1 MTCPITDT
9 CPGFG
14 SVAKYVAVSTREAAL
29 DVASMART
37 STRVFVLEVMG
48 RHAGWIAAAGGL
60 AGEGPAEAPHIILF
74 PEIPFDENAFLA
86 RVKDSVEKYEYCVV
100 VVSEG
105 ARYADGRFLAEAGGK
120 DAFGHA
126 QLGGVAAT
134 VAQLVKAKLGFKYH
148 YAIADYLQRAARHIA
163 SKVDV
168 EQAYAMGKAA
178 VELALKGENAVMPT
192 IVRKS
197 DQPYRWGVGKV
208 ALAEVANKEKM
219 MPRNFITRGRLR
231 DHGGLPPLFS
241 AADSGRGLPTV
252 QERPAELCQPQESAG
267 CEKAEGRV
275 CVKVAAAS
283 PGGSEAVRE
292 KQGTNP
298 IASADAPFF
307 GGELHWVYVKVQR
320 DRALARP

>member
-1 MTCPITDT
+1 
-9 CPGFG
+9 
-14 SVAKYVAVSTREAAL
+14 
-29 DVASMART
+29 MART

-60 AGEGPAEAPHIILF
+60 AGEGPGEPPHIILF
-74 PEIPFDENAFLA
+74 PEIPFDETAFLA
-86 RVKDSVEKYEYCVV
+86 RVKESVDKYEYCVV

-105 ARYADGRFLAEAGGK
+105 AHYADGRFLAEAGGK

-134 VAQLVKAKLGFKYH
+134 VAQLVKAKLNLKYH

-197 DQPYRWGVGKV
+197 DKPYRWTVGKV
-208 ALAEVANKEKM
+208 
-219 MPRNFITRGRLR
+219 RIGRGRQQREKDAAGLHYRRRLR
-231 DHGGLPPLFS
+231 HHGRLPALPG
-241 AADSGRGLPTV
+241 AADQRRGLPAL
-252 QERPAELCQPQESAG
+252 QGRPAHLCQPQESAG
-267 CEKAEGRV
+267 CEKAAKPV
-275 CVKVAAAS
+275 CDKVAPAS
-283 PGGSEAVRE
+283 PGGGEAPRE

-298 IASADAPFF
+298 TRLAPTPLLRRRASLGFSQGPS
-307 GGELHWVYVKVQR
+307 GRVS
-320 DRALARP
+320 ARPRRKFVRETNG